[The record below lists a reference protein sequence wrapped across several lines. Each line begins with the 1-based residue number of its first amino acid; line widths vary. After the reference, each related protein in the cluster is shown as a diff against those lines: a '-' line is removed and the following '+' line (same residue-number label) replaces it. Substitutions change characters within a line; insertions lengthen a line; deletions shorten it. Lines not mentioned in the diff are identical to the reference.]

1 MRALLRLLLLGMLVA
16 FLVHAVRRALAAGRD
31 QRARGPRPNGGEPG
45 GGDGQGRREGAGSLP
60 PDRLVCGACGHEF
73 NPEQSGWI
81 CPKCG
86 K

>member
-1 MRALLRLLLLGMLVA
+1 VRALLRLLLLGLLVA
-16 FLVHAVRRALAAGRD
+16 FLVHAVRRALAAGRE
-31 QRARGPRPNGGEPG
+31 QNARGPRP
-45 GGDGQGRREGAGSLP
+45 GGDGEGRRDGTGSLP

>member
-1 MRALLRLLLLGMLVA
+1 MRALLRLLLLGLLVA
-16 FLVHAVRRALAAGRD
+16 FLVHAVRRALAAGRE
-31 QRARGPRPNGGEPG
+31 QRARRSRPG
-45 GGDGQGRREGAGSLP
+45 GSNEEHDAQDRGGSLP
-60 PDRLVCGACGHEF
+60 PERLVCGACGHEF

>member
-1 MRALLRLLLLGMLVA
+1 VRALLRLLLLGLLVA
-16 FLVHAVRRALAAGRD
+16 FLVHAVRRALAAGRE
-31 QRARGPRPNGGEPG
+31 QRARRSRPGEPERDDAEDRG
-45 GGDGQGRREGAGSLP
+45 GSLP

>member
-1 MRALLRLLLLGMLVA
+1 MRALLRLLLLGLLIA
-16 FLVHAVRRALAAGRD
+16 FLVHAVRRALAAGREH
-31 QRARGPRPNGGEPG
+31 AGRGRRPDGG
-45 GGDGQGRREGAGSLP
+45 GGDGGDGGGGGGSLP
-60 PDRLVCGACGHEF
+60 PERLVCGACGHEF